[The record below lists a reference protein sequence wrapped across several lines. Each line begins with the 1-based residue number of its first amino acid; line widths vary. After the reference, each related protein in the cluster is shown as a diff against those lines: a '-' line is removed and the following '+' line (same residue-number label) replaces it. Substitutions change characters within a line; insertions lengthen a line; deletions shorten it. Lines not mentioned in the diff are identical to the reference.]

1 MAKVTPKLPNFEN
14 HFDKVP
20 HYGILTSFCN
30 LSESFFLSSAS
41 FWKRIVFKHVD
52 DVVLCRWERQ
62 GEPVGMWPDKYEWH
76 GDRSAGDCSLLIM
89 DAEMEFDDG
98 IWQCSVTPSK
108 FKVKISFSSNIVVIN
123 TELPALLTS

>member
-1 MAKVTPKLPNFEN
+1 M
-14 HFDKVP
+14 
-20 HYGILTSFCN
+20 
-30 LSESFFLSSAS
+30 
-41 FWKRIVFKHVD
+41 KHVD
-52 DVVLCRWERQ
+52 DVVFCRWERQ

-123 TELPALLTS
+123 TELPALLTSLTSRCRKLEIVELASL